1 MIITNFYVGSEP
13 VSRVYI
19 GTKLVWES
27 VANVRFIGISSSF
40 THTEGFGAL
49 FEEVLKRASVVSTSD
64 ARAKLI
70 ILPGGVIRLAGDVGS
85 TTYTKSKMG
94 LFARIL
100 QAGKSENSVLA
111 YSNLALF
118 IMLDA
123 VGSAE
128 TTSTGAAV
136 PNFLTLMDIL
146 GEGESKIYGESTPN
160 ILPAERLYAECELDS
175 HGRANAA
182 MLFLL
187 DIRGSHESS
196 THAISMVIPHIITP
210 GKGTGLTSTDNSAVL
225 EDLELMAA
233 RGREKFSSYTKG
245 VAEAYWRVF
254 SNAIAESTTDGKARS
269 AALVLLDVRSG
280 CSGEVNALATG
291 LAADVVFSSGESSD
305 YTLAEA
311 IGRHLD
317 VISMSGSSLSGS
329 NSSLVGKV
337 YRAIGRRGKSTN
349 LSHARASAKLRTT
362 YQMVAVAVS
371 YTDDAVTM
379 NPWYLP
385 YNNNG
390 ILELR
395 QAYEADFT
403 DGILEVR

>member
-1 MIITNFYVGSEP
+1 MIITDLRYGSQQ
-13 VSRVYI
+13 VTKVYI
-19 GTKLVWES
+19 GSTLVWQ
-27 VANVRFIGISSSF
+27 AIDNVQFIGIASTF
-40 THTEGFGAL
+40 THTEGVGRF
-49 FEEVLKRASVVSTSD
+49 FEEVVKRAKVVSASD
-64 ARAKLI
+64 ARAKMILI
-70 ILPGGVIRLAGDVGS
+70 PGGVIRLAGDVGA

-94 LFARIL
+94 LFDRIL
-100 QAGKSENSVLA
+100 QVGKSENNVLA
-111 YSNLALF
+111 NSNLTLF
-118 IMLDA
+118 VMLDA
-123 VGSAE
+123 AGSAE
-128 TTSTGAAV
+128 TTSAGAAV
-136 PNFLTLMDIL
+136 PNFLTLMDML
-146 GEGESKIYGESTPN
+146 GDGESKIYGESTPN
-160 ILPAERLYAECELDS
+160 ILPAERLYAECELNC

-187 DIRGSHESS
+187 DVRGSQESS
-196 THAISMVIPHIITP
+196 THAISMVLPCVITP
-210 GKGTGLTSTDNSAVL
+210 GKGTGLTSTDNRAVL

-280 CSGEVNALATG
+280 CGGEVNALATG

-349 LSHARASAKLRTT
+349 LSQARASAKLRTT
-362 YQMVAVAVS
+362 HQMVAAAVS